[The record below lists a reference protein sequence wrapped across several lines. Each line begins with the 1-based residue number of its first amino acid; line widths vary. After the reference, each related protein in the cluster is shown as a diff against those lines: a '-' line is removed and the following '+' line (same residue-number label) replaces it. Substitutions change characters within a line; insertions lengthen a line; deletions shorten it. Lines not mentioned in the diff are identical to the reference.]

1 MGRNKV
7 FHGFTDEEIQLQMSK
22 KRKIDRE
29 LFELLEHE
37 VCHGFT
43 TDSIDGQVCHGFTTD
58 SIDGQVK
65 KKNKIQKYISSLESD
80 ILKMTEVVEK
90 NTETAGEKTMAGK
103 FTIFT

>member
-7 FHGFTDEEIQLQMSK
+7 FHGFTDEEIHLQISK

-43 TDSIDGQVCHGFTTD
+43 TDSIDGQV
-58 SIDGQVK
+58 K
-65 KKNKIQKYISSLESD
+65 KKNKIQKCISSLESD

-90 NTETAGEKTMAGK
+90 NTETADGKTMAGN

>member
-7 FHGFTDEEIQLQMSK
+7 FHGFTDEEIQLQISK

-43 TDSIDGQVCHGFTTD
+43 TDSIDGQV
-58 SIDGQVK
+58 K
-65 KKNKIQKYISSLESD
+65 KKNKIQKHISSLEND
-80 ILKMTEVVEK
+80 ILKMMEVVEK
-90 NTETAGEKTMAGK
+90 TNETADEKTMAGK

>member
-7 FHGFTDEEIQLQMSK
+7 FHGFTDEEIHLQISK

-29 LFELLEHE
+29 LFGLLEHE
-37 VCHGFT
+37 
-43 TDSIDGQVCHGFTTD
+43 VCHGFTTD

-90 NTETAGEKTMAGK
+90 NTETADEKTIAGK